1 MALDGTPLVEQL
13 TALSAPWAALYSRSA
28 PLEIGMTSLHVVTM
42 LVAGGLAIGFDRGNL
57 RSRRWD
63 PSVRYHHLDELHA
76 VHRIVV
82 VMLAVCLAS
91 GVALFATD
99 VKTYVVSVA
108 FWIKM
113 ALIVLLLANALVL
126 ARSEGTLRTGAQGAA
141 AAAWTTLR
149 VTSVASAVL
158 WSAIAVASVALALAK

>member
-1 MALDGTPLVEQL
+1 
-13 TALSAPWAALYSRSA
+13 
-28 PLEIGMTSLHVVTM
+28 MTGAHVVTM
-42 LVAGGLAIGFDRGNL
+42 LLAGGLAIGFDRGNL
-57 RSRRWD
+57 RSARWD

-82 VMLAVCLAS
+82 VMLALCLAS

-113 ALIVLLLANALVL
+113 ALIVLLLANAVVL
-126 ARSEGTLRTGAQGAA
+126 ARSEGTLRTGAA

-149 VTSVASAVL
+149 ATSIASAVL
-158 WSAIAVASVALALAK
+158 WSAIALASVALSLAK